1 LSCISNEDK
10 SDSDIFEMGVNLAF
24 EVEDYID
31 TLKKK
36 DSNFKLGKISFIGH
50 SLGGLII
57 RAALK
62 HLKFYKHKMHGL
74 MTFATPH
81 LGSIKHNNKLIH
93 SAMWVMK
100 KATGSLALH

>member
-1 LSCISNEDK
+1 
-10 SDSDIFEMGVNLAF
+10 MGVNLAF